1 MYIVYKSD
9 YPKSSS
15 GILSSNKKNSFP
27 EQFNLYMFWIACVA
41 DLLSIYLVGM
51 YLHAIISE
59 HVHTVDTQK
68 YTIWYV

>member
-1 MYIVYKSD
+1 MYTVYQSD
-9 YPKSSS
+9 CPNHLPAYFPQMKIS
-15 GILSSNKKNSFP
+15 LP
-27 EQFNLYMFWIACVA
+27 EQFNLYMFWIACVE